1 MPSEP
6 SAPRSSYVHGSDP
19 SEQERLGLMNTVLNE
34 RHLAS
39 LALRGGE
46 RVLELGVGTGLFARE
61 LARAVG
67 AGGRVVAVERDPRQL
82 ERARQVCAGWQ
93 VDLRAGD
100 VYDLPLAPDEW
111 GTHDLVHA
119 RFLLEHVP
127 DPLGVV
133 TSMVRAAR
141 PGGRIVLADD
151 DHDVLRLHPAA
162 PRVERLWRA
171 YLETYTRA
179 GNDPFVGRRLVELL
193 VAAGARP
200 RRNDWIFFGSCAGAP
215 DFEAVIDNLAGIL
228 RGGRAAIAQ
237 GLAEREI
244 DAGLEELERWRR
256 REDAALWF
264 ALCWAEGL
272 RPR

>member
-1 MPSEP
+1 MASDVPER
-6 SAPRSSYVHGSDP
+6 RSSYVHGAEP
-19 SEQERLGLMNTVLNE
+19 SEQERLGWMNAILNP

-39 LALRGGE
+39 LALQGGE
-46 RVLELGVGTGLFARE
+46 RVLELGAGTGLFAHE
-61 LARAVG
+61 LCRAVG
-67 AGGRVVAVERDPRQL
+67 ERGRVVAVERDERQL
-82 ERARQVCAGWQ
+82 ARAREVCAGSA
-93 VDLRAGD
+93 VELRAGD
-100 VYDLPLAPDEW
+100 VSDLPLAPREW
-111 GTHDLVHA
+111 GAFDLVHA

-127 DPLGVV
+127 DPLAVV
-133 TSMVRAAR
+133 TAMVRAAR

-162 PRVERLWRA
+162 PHVERLWRA

-193 VAAGARP
+193 AAAGAKP

-215 DFEAVIDNLAGIL
+215 DFAPVIDNLAGIL
-228 RGGRAAIAQ
+228 RGARAAIAQ
-237 GLAEREI
+237 GLSEREL
-244 DAGLEELERWRR
+244 DLGLEELEQWRR
-256 REDAALWF
+256 RDDAALWF

>member
-1 MPSEP
+1 MASRPSSRP
-6 SAPRSSYVHGSDP
+6 SNYVHGADP
-19 SEQERLGLMNTVLNE
+19 SEQERLSWMNAVLNP

-39 LALRGGE
+39 LSLTGGE
-46 RVLELGVGTGLFARE
+46 RVLEVGAGTGLFARE

-67 AGGRVVAVERDPRQL
+67 EKGRVVAVERDPRQL
-82 ERARQVCAGWQ
+82 ERAREVCAQ
-93 VDLRAGD
+93 LPVELRAGD
-100 VYDLPLAPDEW
+100 VFELPLATDEW
-111 GTHDLVHA
+111 GSFDLVHA

-127 DPLGVV
+127 DPGAVV
-133 TSMVRAAR
+133 ASMVRAAR

-162 PRVERLWRA
+162 PALERLWRA
-171 YLETYTRA
+171 YLETYSRA

-200 RRNDWIFFGSCAGAP
+200 RRNDWIFFGSCAGAA
-215 DFEAVIDNLAGIL
+215 DFPMVIANLAGIL
-228 RGGRAAIAQ
+228 SGVRESIAQ
-237 GLAEREI
+237 GLSEREI
-244 DAGLEELERWRR
+244 DAGLDELERWRR

-264 ALCWAEGL
+264 ALCWAEGE

>member
-1 MPSEP
+1 MASEP
-6 SAPRSSYVHGSDP
+6 SARRSSYVHGAEP
-19 SEQERLGLMNTVLNE
+19 SEQERLGGMNAILNA
-34 RHLAS
+34 RHLAA
-39 LALRGGE
+39 LALQGGE
-46 RVLELGVGTGLFARE
+46 HVLELGAGTGLFARE
-61 LARAVG
+61 LCRAVG
-67 AGGRVVAVERDPRQL
+67 ERGRVVAVERDERQL
-82 ERARQVCAGWQ
+82 ARAREVCAGLP
-93 VDLRAGD
+93 VELRAGD
-100 VYDLPLAPDEW
+100 VYDLPLALEEW
-111 GTHDLVHA
+111 GGFDLVHA

-127 DPLGVV
+127 DPEAVV
-133 TSMVRAAR
+133 SAMVRAAR

-200 RRNDWIFFGSCAGAP
+200 RRNDWIFFGACAGAD
-215 DFEAVIDNLAGIL
+215 DFAPVIDNLSGIL
-228 RGGRAAIAQ
+228 HGARAAIAQ
-237 GLAEREI
+237 GLSEREI
-244 DAGLEELERWRR
+244 DEGLEELERWRR